1 MLICHTTSAQVHA
14 CPYPANYTYIAT
26 GCYYYNIGFLF
37 YPSSVHVHVLS
48 MHSYYSLANTQVQC
62 QEGIADYS
70 LANTQVQC
78 QEGIAD
84 DFNHQPSF

>member
-1 MLICHTTSAQVHA
+1 MLIYHTTLAQVHA

-26 GCYYYNIGFLF
+26 GCYYNIGFLF